1 MTDDMEWLNRNNPE
15 QPPAARPQHLRFA
28 RSLMEQKDSSEMTSK
43 MPDIWLK
50 LFHTIQEGSD
60 TWQGK
65 PILRSDVNKI
75 IEELKKCQ
83 PKPRQQTYQ
92 TSFAEQAGRPPQA
105 PRDQFAPPRTAQNLE
120 DGMYRRP
127 KDGVIFKLYHT
138 VHGANVQVA
147 KQLIVVD
154 AGERATPNSFRDGL
168 TSSIDQVWIRPPVV
182 RFEYKARKPL
192 YTLKPEM
199 RLTIEEARKFGA
211 LYGTCCICGRTLTNE
226 LSIHLGI
233 GPVCGDREF
242 GGDFEFLLAEA
253 GEQLNKQKQESLD
266 AFGAQLLD
274 DINSGRRHLS
284 EVWNDDIKD
293 LDDDAM

>member
-127 KDGVIFKLYHT
+127 KDGVIFKLHHT
-138 VHGANVQVA
+138 THGANIQVA
-147 KQLIVVD
+147 KQLIVVNPLVNP
-154 AGERATPNSFRDGL
+154 A
-168 TSSIDQVWIRPPVV
+168 VV
-182 RFEYKARKPL
+182 KFEYKGRKPL

-199 RLTIEEARKFGA
+199 RMTLDEAREFGA
-211 LYGTCCICGRTLTNE
+211 LYGSCMICGRTLTNE

-233 GPVCGDREF
+233 GPVCGSREF
-242 GGDFEFLLAEA
+242 GGEFEFLIEKARLE
-253 GEQLNKQKQESLD
+253 
-266 AFGAQLLD
+266 
-274 DINSGRRHLS
+274 INNG
-284 EVWNDDIKD
+284 
-293 LDDDAM
+293 